1 MPVDAQIRRRELKF
15 LVDLPVLEA
24 FHDQV
29 KEVLVPDRHGANGDG
44 YFNYSIYFDSPKYL
58 FYHQKVEGLSLR
70 TKPRLRVYKE
80 SIDGAPTARF
90 FEFKNRDAAFV
101 SKDRVPISDPLSEKL
116 LRSGNILDDPEVQA
130 SEHLQRFGYLRH
142 RLGLRPTMVT
152 LYHRFPFFCALQND
166 LRITYDKRIQCSQ
179 VIGLDL
185 APEQFH
191 YVEPPNRALIEI
203 KFNTGFPDWL
213 LRITKSLQFQQLS
226 FSKYV
231 ESMERSQFQAHR
243 RVV

>member
-1 MPVDAQIRRRELKF
+1 MPADPRLRRRELKF
-15 LVDLPVLEA
+15 LVDLPVLNA
-24 FHDQV
+24 FHDRIRAI
-29 KEVLVPDRHGANGDG
+29 LVPDRHGAAGEG
-44 YFNYSIYFDSPKYL
+44 YFNYSIYFDSPEYL
-58 FYHQKVEGLSLR
+58 FYQQKVEGLSLR
-70 TKPRLRVYKE
+70 TKPRLRLYKD
-80 SIDGAPTARF
+80 SIDGPPTARF

-101 SKDRVPISDPLSEKL
+101 SKDRVAISEGLSEKL
-116 LRSGNILDDPEVQA
+116 LLPGTLLDDPEVQA
-130 SEHLQRFGYLRH
+130 SEHLLRFGYLRH
-142 RLGLRPTMVT
+142 RLALRPTMVT
-152 LYHRFPFFCALQND
+152 LYHRFPYHCALQND

-191 YVEPPNRALIEI
+191 YVEPANRALIEI
-203 KFNTGFPDWL
+203 KYNTGFPDWL
-213 LRITKSLQFQQLS
+213 LRITKSLRFEQLS